1 MNKKILNRISF
12 TVFKFSKNITEQF
25 DLVLIFSPPSD
36 IIYSQIEFYD
46 IENFEFDVCR
56 YKTEIRWT
64 ILGQVSQRMKAFLP
78 NVWRTCLYD

>member
-1 MNKKILNRISF
+1 MTKKILNRISF

-56 YKTEIRWT
+56 YKTEIR
-64 ILGQVSQRMKAFLP
+64 
-78 NVWRTCLYD
+78 